1 MQRVED
7 DDGEVR
13 AFAPTSSPPPTR
25 RRRPTRPAEP
35 RDEDESD
42 RAPTPTVTADSG
54 VVDTDDGGPENLIG
68 SRTETVGRTMP
79 VPRRDG
85 EVSIV
90 VGGRRFVCS
99 TALFQG
105 HPETMLGRMFGAC
118 LDSQLTRPDDNG
130 DYVITHAVTAA
141 AFQSI
146 LHYYRSGQ
154 IRCPPNVSV
163 AELHEACNYFLIPF
177 THTSVK
183 SEHMAQLLQQLSNQG
198 ARSQF
203 EEFIEEILLPAMA
216 RGAAMGERDC
226 HVVCLDD
233 ADTVEWDED
242 LPPRLGEQWAQIVHS
257 TRLFRFLKDHENR
270 LIAKQMLKEKGLKS
284 IRIGIE
290 GFPTSVSRIRTGSN
304 GDKIE
309 VEYNYEQRPFL
320 RASWASEEGK
330 SRHVDFQCVRPMRT
344 ASAAAVPSL
353 SGSH

>member
-1 MQRVED
+1 MQRGDD

-25 RRRPTRPAEP
+25 RRRAQRPTEL
-35 RDEDESD
+35 RDEEESD
-42 RAPTPTVTADSG
+42 RAPTPTAAAIDSG
-54 VVDTDDGGPENLIG
+54 VVDTDDGTGPG
-68 SRTETVGRTMP
+68 PRAGTRTETVGRTMP

-99 TALFQG
+99 ISLFQA
-105 HPETMLGRMFGAC
+105 HPETMLGRMFGSC

-183 SEHMAQLLQQLSNQG
+183 SEHMGQLLQQLSNQG
-198 ARSQF
+198 ARCQF
-203 EEFIEEILLPAMA
+203 AEFIEELILPAMA
-216 RGAAMGERDC
+216 RCAA
-226 HVVCLDD
+226 VCL
-233 ADTVEWDED
+233 
-242 LPPRLGEQWAQIVHS
+242 
-257 TRLFRFLKDHENR
+257 
-270 LIAKQMLKEKGLKS
+270 
-284 IRIGIE
+284 
-290 GFPTSVSRIRTGSN
+290 
-304 GDKIE
+304 
-309 VEYNYEQRPFL
+309 
-320 RASWASEEGK
+320 
-330 SRHVDFQCVRPMRT
+330 CVYCVCVGGG
-344 ASAAAVPSL
+344 AVYCVCCPS
-353 SGSH
+353 